1 MAEMKFEIS
10 KNLGTLSETKSGW
23 KKEVNIVAWNDG
35 KPKLDIR
42 QWSPDHKKMS
52 KGITLDDD
60 EVQNL
65 RDILEEV

>member
-1 MAEMKFEIS
+1 MAEMKFEIT
-10 KNLGTLSETKSGW
+10 KTYGVLSETKSGW
-23 KKEVNIVAWNDG
+23 HKEVNRVAWNDG
-35 KPKLDIR
+35 KAKLDIR